1 MASSINASLTAGI
14 VQTADTSGNLN
25 LQSGGTTI
33 VAITSSGAAITG
45 ALSASGGVLGTT
57 TNNNASAGY
66 VGEYIESVV
75 AADSVTAA
83 ANGVYKDLT
92 SITLTAGDWDV
103 TFLMDI
109 NNAGVAAILY
119 GGGIGTATG
128 TSTTGL
134 VIGSNFLYTGGTVS
148 VGANTGIAIPSYRI
162 SIASTTTYYGK
173 CVAYYPAGG
182 PPKFGGR
189 VSARR
194 VR

>member
-1 MASSINASLTAGI
+1 MASIINASTAGVGGVI
-14 VQTADTSGNLN
+14 TTADNTGNLN
-25 LQSGGTTI
+25 IQSGGTTK
-33 VAITSSGAAITG
+33 VAITSA
-45 ALSASGGVLGTT
+45 GVGIVGTT
-57 TNNNASAGY
+57 TNNDASAGY
-66 VGEYIESVV
+66 VGEYIQSVV

-109 NNAGVAAILY
+109 NNVGAAATLY

-128 TSTTGL
+128 NSATGL

-173 CVAYYPAGG
+173 CIAYYPAGG